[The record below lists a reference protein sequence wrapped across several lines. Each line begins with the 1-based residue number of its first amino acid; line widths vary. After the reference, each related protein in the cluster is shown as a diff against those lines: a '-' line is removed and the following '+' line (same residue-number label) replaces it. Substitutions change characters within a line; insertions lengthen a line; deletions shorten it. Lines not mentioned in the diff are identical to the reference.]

1 MSRKV
6 INLNKITDINK
17 FIEIAATIPSKIFVS
32 TDEYV
37 VDGKSILGVM
47 SLDLSKDIV
56 VKTEE
61 EYIDKFEQFFI

>member
-17 FIEIAATIPSKIFVS
+17 FIEIASTIPSKVFVS

-61 EYIDKFEQFFI
+61 EYINKFEQFFI